1 MEKKSEILQ
10 YLSAYLKSWI
20 KSNGLT
26 QAEASLRL
34 NIQQAQ
40 LNGIL
45 NLTRGI
51 SIERMEDIC
60 NATRRNTI
68 DALLEGQNLLG
79 AKPESNQSGEL
90 NYTQKHAMEAFRFL
104 LLHGGEAADLIEK
117 AVIDFAKKKQAEA
130 DLQNPTPATQLSQSA

>member
-1 MEKKSEILQ
+1 MGKNSEILK
-10 YLSAYLKSWI
+10 YLSAYLKNWI

-51 SIERMEDIC
+51 SIEKMESLC
-60 NATRRNTI
+60 NVTRKNTI
-68 DALLEGQNLLG
+68 DALLEGKNLLG
-79 AKPESNQSGEL
+79 IKHTSDKKDEL
-90 NYTQKHAMEAFRFL
+90 NYTQKNAMEAFRFL
-104 LLHGGEAADLIEK
+104 LVHGGEAADLIEK
-117 AVIDFAKKKQAEA
+117 AVIDFAHKKQAEA
-130 DLQNPTPATQLSQSA
+130 DLQNPTPAPQSKSA